1 MRGEAEQAMIVVGQ
15 IMSNVLLKTLEGKER
30 DTLVLTSEERRWS
43 RKRVRTLHGREIA
56 LALPTGTILSAG
68 DVLVVEPDWYLQ
80 IEAAREPVMAVF
92 PRDHTEALRVAFEV
106 GNRHFP
112 LALDDEKTLLVP
124 DDPAMAQLLDRINVP
139 WERRHAVFFPIGHAA
154 PH

>member
-1 MRGEAEQAMIVVGQ
+1 MIVTELPRQVSEAELV
-15 IMSNVLLKTLEGKER
+15 GKER
-30 DTLVLTSEERRWS
+30 DVIRLTSEERRWS

-68 DVLVVEPDWYLQ
+68 DVLVVEPDWYLE

-92 PRDHTEALRVAFEV
+92 PRNHTEALRVAFEV
-106 GNRHFP
+106 GNRHFA

>member
-1 MRGEAEQAMIVVGQ
+1 MIITELSRQVSRADL
-15 IMSNVLLKTLEGKER
+15 IGKER
-30 DTLVLTSEERRWS
+30 DVVRLTWEERRRGRQKLTTES
-43 RKRVRTLHGREIA
+43 GREVA
-56 LALPTGTILSAG
+56 LALPTGS
-68 DVLVVEPDWYLQ
+68 VLVPGAILAIESEWYLEV
-80 IEAAREPVMAVF
+80 EALPEPVIALF

-112 LALDDEKTLLVP
+112 LALEDDKTLLVP

-139 WERRHAVFFPIGHAA
+139 WERRNAVFFPIGNAS